1 MCAYLQIC
9 IYMYIYIYIYI
20 KKNSCAVLSGT
31 LQLTMKGY
39 KQTILKLT
47 VERKIA

>member
-9 IYMYIYIYIYI
+9 IYMYIYIYI
-20 KKNSCAVLSGT
+20 KKNSCTVLSGA